1 MPLDPAIL
9 KARLGI
15 PTDDT
20 SQDPVIA
27 AVAVQAQ
34 ALAENYCDRAF
45 DLADETDEFPDVA
58 SSLQLRR
65 YPVSEI
71 TGFWRV
77 LRQYGTPLADDRGS
91 DVTSYR
97 VDRARGLIWP
107 TGWGCWSAGPAQQ
120 FHVEYSGG
128 YETWPP
134 DLDWAVT
141 SVFDLLW
148 AETPGGGVEA
158 GAGGATA
165 FDAVKRFSVVGAYS
179 VELGSSGDASG
190 GGGSGDNSWGLLPP
204 SITSVLDFYRRA
216 TRLGIG

>member
-15 PTDDT
+15 ADTDT

-45 DLADETDEFPDVA
+45 DLADETEEFPDVA

-65 YPVSEI
+65 YPVSEV
-71 TGFWRV
+71 TGLWRMDG
-77 LRQYGTPLADDRGS
+77 QQGTPLVDDHGP
-91 DVTSYR
+91 DVTSFR
-97 VDRARGLIWP
+97 IDRARGILWP
-107 TGWGCWSAGPAQQ
+107 AGWGCWLAGPAQQ
-120 FHVEYSGG
+120 LHVEYSGG
-128 YETWPP
+128 FDTWPV

-141 SVFDLLW
+141 AIFDLLW

-190 GGGSGDNSWGLLPP
+190 GGGGDNTWGLLPP
-204 SITSVLDFYRRA
+204 SITSVLDYYRRA
-216 TRLGIG
+216 TRIGIG